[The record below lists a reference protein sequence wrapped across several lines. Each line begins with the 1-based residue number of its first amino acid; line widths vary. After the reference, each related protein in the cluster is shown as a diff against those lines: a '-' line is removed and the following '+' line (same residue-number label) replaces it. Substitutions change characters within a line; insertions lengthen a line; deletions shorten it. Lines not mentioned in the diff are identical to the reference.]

1 MSGSAPGWGRKG
13 EQVTL
18 DLCEHLHIHCLTSST
33 EGACAEVLLAL
44 FDRLGESQRRES
56 IWPRAVNGGLRQDP
70 APAPFEVRSFPI
82 VSSFA
87 WCSTERGREQGK
99 LEGLIKEGETDP

>member
-33 EGACAEVLLAL
+33 EGACAQVLLTL
-44 FDRLGESQRRES
+44 TDWESRRDVKAFGPELS
-56 IWPRAVNGGLRQDP
+56 MVG
-70 APAPFEVRSFPI
+70 
-82 VSSFA
+82 
-87 WCSTERGREQGK
+87 
-99 LEGLIKEGETDP
+99 